1 MTLNN
6 ILPEK
11 TAPVS
16 DLIDDDDEF
25 DYEDEDEGEAEDT
38 LPAGDAKEEPAPA
51 LAPKQEPQEM
61 VPLRELTRLR
71 AEKRVLRDQ
80 VNQMIALLGKAQPQA
95 QQPAGQPQGDDL
107 APKPGEADGEYLG
120 RVINHLVKETQE
132 TKAERETRL
141 QREQQQMGEAQ
152 YVEKVMGDYREF
164 AKQAPD
170 LLEAGKFLAAPLQEH
185 LSKIYP
191 SEMVPTLI
199 GAFERDLHQ
208 QAEQAGMGYGEY
220 IWQKAQEVGYVPQ
233 AQRQKQEVVQQKRA
247 EADRT
252 GRGLGGA
259 SSVAGGMTQTEAMKA
274 FHSGKTGR
282 MQKIPELGGITV
294 EEAFVSGAVRKLRK

>member
-1 MTLNN
+1 MTLDD
-6 ILPEK
+6 LK
-11 TAPVS
+11 TDAV
-16 DLIDDDDEF
+16 LDDDEF
-25 DYEDEDEGEAEDT
+25 DYDDGDDDEVEDT
-38 LPAGDAKEEPAPA
+38 PPAEEAKEEPAPA
-51 LAPKQEPQEM
+51 PAPKQEPQEM

-132 TKAERETRL
+132 TKAEREQRL

-152 YVEKVMGDYREF
+152 YVDKVTRDYQEF

-170 LLEAGKFLAAPLQEH
+170 LLEAGTFLAAPLDAH

-191 SEMVPTLI
+191 KEVVKTIIS
-199 GAFERDLHQ
+199 GFERDLHQ

-220 IWQKAQEVGYVPQ
+220 IWQKALEVGYVPQ
-233 AQRQKQEVVQQKRA
+233 AQREKQEIAQQKRA

-259 SSVAGGMTQTEAMKA
+259 SSAAGGMTQMEAMKA
-274 FHSGKTGR
+274 FHSGRVGR
-282 MQKIPELGGITV
+282 TQKIPELGGMTV
-294 EEAFVSGAVRKLRK
+294 EEAFVSGAVRNLRQ

>member
-1 MTLNN
+1 MTLNST
-6 ILPEK
+6 LPEK

-16 DLIDDDDEF
+16 DLIDDDEF
-25 DYEDEDEGEAEDT
+25 DYDDEDGDEVEDT
-38 LPAGDAKEEPAPA
+38 PPVGDAKEEPAPA
-51 LAPKQEPQEM
+51 PEPKQEPQEM

-95 QQPAGQPQGDDL
+95 QQPAGRPKDDDL

-132 TKAERETRL
+132 TKAEREARV
-141 QREQQQMGEAQ
+141 QREQQQAAEAQ
-152 YVEKVMGDYREF
+152 YRESVEQDYREF
-164 AKQAPD
+164 AAKQAPD
-170 LLEAGKFLAAPLQEH
+170 LKEAGEFLAGPLVQH

-191 SEMVPTLI
+191 PETVKTII
-199 GAFERDLHQ
+199 GGFEKDLLQ

-220 IWQKAQEVGYVPQ
+220 VWNKSISLGYVPQ
-233 AQRQKQEVVQQKRA
+233 AQRQKQEIVQQKRA

-259 SSVAGGMTQTEAMKA
+259 SSAAGGMTQMEAAKA
-274 FHSGKTGR
+274 FHSGRLGKLT
-282 MQKIPELGGITV
+282 KIPELGGMTV
-294 EEAFVSGAVRKLRK
+294 EQAFASGAVMKLRK